1 MKILEIMGLLGLGLL
16 SGASKV
22 GIPGALIFSP
32 LMATAYGGIKSSG
45 IIIIPMLLSDLIILY
60 YYGKRVDKKLL
71 IKLLPITCLGVFVAT
86 IFGSYISDEI
96 FKKSI
101 GIIILIIGVLSFL
114 KSLHFDFSK
123 LSMIFGFLGG
133 FTSFIGSVSGPLMSI
148 YFLNIKTDNHKNL
161 DREEFLGTRS
171 WFYFIVN
178 ILKFILYFFILKSV
192 TLETTKLGFISCITL
207 WPGVIIGKLFID
219 RLEQET
225 FEKFIIIVSLISGV
239 KLIFS

>member
-1 MKILEIMGLLGLGLL
+1 MSFLEIVGLLGLGLL

-32 LMATAYGGIKSSG
+32 IMATAYGGVKSSG
-45 IIIIPMLLSDLIILY
+45 IIIIPMLLSDFIILC
-60 YYGKRVDKKLL
+60 YYGKLVDKKLL
-71 IKLLPITCLGVFVAT
+71 IKLLPITCLGVLVAAL
-86 IFGSYISDEI
+86 FGSYISDEI

-101 GIIILIIGVLSFL
+101 AVIILIIGGLSFL
-114 KSLHFDFSK
+114 KSLNFDFSK
-123 LSMIFGFLGG
+123 LSILFGFLGG

-148 YFLNIKTDNHKNL
+148 YFLNIKTDNNKKM

-178 ILKFILYFFILKSV
+178 ILKFLLYFLILKSV
-192 TLETTKLGFISCITL
+192 TLETTKLGLISCITL
-207 WPGVIIGKLFID
+207 WPGVIIGKMFID
-219 RLEQET
+219 KLEQDS

-239 KLIFS
+239 KLLFS